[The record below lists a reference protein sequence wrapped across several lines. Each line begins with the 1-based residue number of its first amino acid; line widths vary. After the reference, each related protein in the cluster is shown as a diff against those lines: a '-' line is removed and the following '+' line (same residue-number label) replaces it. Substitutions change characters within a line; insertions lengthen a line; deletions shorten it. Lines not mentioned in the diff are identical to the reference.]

1 MKNLIIFGAGQSAE
15 VAHFYFTLDSPYDVV
30 AFAVDKKFI
39 TQDTL
44 FGLPVVPFEDV
55 AANYPPEA
63 HDLFVAVTYTGL
75 NKVRAAKVSE
85 AQAKGYTCPSYVSSR
100 ATIWPGLKHGG
111 NCFILEDNTI
121 QPHVTIGE
129 NVWLWSGN
137 HIGHHTVIE
146 DHVYIASHAV
156 ISGAVTVGANS
167 FIGVNATLR
176 DNIRIGRENV
186 IGAGALILKDT
197 DDFAVFKGVASQ
209 PAKITSDKLRGI

>member
-1 MKNLIIFGAGQSAE
+1 VKNLVIFGAGQSAE
-15 VAHFYFTLDSPYDVV
+15 VAHFYFTQDSPYDVV
-30 AFAVDKKFI
+30 AFAADKEFI
-39 TQDTL
+39 TQDML

-55 AANYPPEA
+55 EANCPPEA

-85 AQAKGYTCPSYVSSR
+85 AQAKGYTCASYVSSR
-100 ATIWPGLKHGG
+100 ATTWPGLKHGS

-197 DDFAVFKGVASQ
+197 DDFAVFKGAASQ